1 MKKSK
6 IIIIALTGIS
16 ILVAGIITKQNFFLM
31 LPLFVSLFVMSFQSE
46 ANRVGPLI
54 GACNS
59 ILYTVTYIIM
69 GVYGSAASSFLFSFP
84 LQLMTFFN
92 WKKNAYKKT
101 KTVVF
106 KKMSTKARIISL
118 IGGLAL
124 WAILAGIFYYL
135 KYEYAVLDSIT
146 FLFGFIIPVL
156 TMLAYIEYTYL
167 WIVQAVMGLFLNIQ
181 MALNDISQLTYLIY
195 GVYALYCVICAFI
208 NVHKF
213 YKEQQLQIK
222 TGAEETKSEK

>member
-6 IIIIALTGIS
+6 IIIIALTGIA
-16 ILVAGIITKQNFFLM
+16 ILVSGILTKQKFFLM

-46 ANRVGPLI
+46 ANRIGALI

-59 ILYTVTYIIM
+59 VLYTVTYIFM
-69 GVYGSAASSFLFSFP
+69 GVYGSAASAFLFSFP

-106 KKMSTKARIISL
+106 KKMSGKGRIIFTVAVL
-118 IGGLAL
+118 VL
-124 WAILAGIFYYL
+124 WVILAGIFYYL
-135 KYEYAVLDSIT
+135 KYEYAVFDSIS
-146 FLFGFIIPVL
+146 FLLGFIVPVL

-167 WIVQAVMGLFLNIQ
+167 WIIQAVTGLFLNIQ
-181 MALNDISQLTYLIY
+181 MVTNDISQLTYLIY
-195 GVYALYCVICAFI
+195 GIYALYCVICAFI
-208 NVHKF
+208 NVRKF
-213 YKEQQLQIK
+213 CKEQQMSGEQI
-222 TGAEETKSEK
+222 